1 MTAVVNSVP
10 CQCTTVIPESNQ
22 QGAVARQCQLVGA
35 VERGLERE
43 REGDWEREIER
54 NWDGEKGIDR
64 DLERERIS
72 SECEGCGSLCSL
84 SSGQDKL
91 RLPACRPLLCSHPF
105 CEKAFT
111 SKYKLLRHMA
121 THSLQKTHQCSVCA
135 KMFHRKDHL
144 KNHLQTHDPNKE
156 AFRCGECGKSYST
169 KLGYKRHA
177 AMHAAA
183 NGDLTCKVCLLRL
196 ETTPALLEHLRGH
209 SGGVAGGVKEKK
221 HPCAHCE
228 RRFYTR
234 KDVRRHMVVHTG
246 RKDFLC
252 QFCTQR
258 FGRKDH
264 LTRHA
269 KKSHSQE
276 LLKGGAESQGVDPG
290 GALGLAIKEELSPVM
305 CSYSPMGL
313 YGPHLQATP
322 TSGGAYHPLMAG
334 SLGMGCHMEPSNP
347 LHHSHPH
354 LHPRHPHHLH
364 PTHSPP
370 PRPPPQ
376 TLPGSTSYLKLE
388 MESFLMDL
396 QSGLPAPPLAEAPGS
411 APTSDL
417 PHSLQAESPA
427 PIAESLCMANMDVTH
442 LLSFLPLSLPPY
454 SAPLSAG
461 GPTAG
466 YSTSSNSSSASSS
479 SSSTSHGTEP
489 LSTPLTSLRTRP
501 QEPSGH
507 AFSSHTLP
515 RFHQAFQ

>member
-1 MTAVVNSVP
+1 
-10 CQCTTVIPESNQ
+10 
-22 QGAVARQCQLVGA
+22 
-35 VERGLERE
+35 
-43 REGDWEREIER
+43 
-54 NWDGEKGIDR
+54 
-64 DLERERIS
+64 
-72 SECEGCGSLCSL
+72 
-84 SSGQDKL
+84 
-91 RLPACRPLLCSHPF
+91 
-105 CEKAFT
+105 
-111 SKYKLLRHMA
+111 MA

-156 AFRCGECGKSYST
+156 AFGCGECGKSYST

-183 NGDLTCKVCLLRL
+183 SGDLTCKVCLLRL

-209 SGGVAGGVKEKK
+209 SGGAAAAGGGAGAAGGGGAKEKK

-252 QFCTQR
+252 QFCAQR

-276 LLKGGAESQGVDPG
+276 LLKRGAESRAAEPPPPPGV
-290 GALGLAIKEELSPVM
+290 AVKEELSPVV
-305 CSYSPMGL
+305 CGYGHMGL

-322 TSGGAYHPLMAG
+322 APGGAFHPLMAG

-347 LHHSHPH
+347 LHHPHPH

-364 PTHSPP
+364 AGHSPP
-370 PRPPPQ
+370 AHPPPQ
-376 TLPGSTSYLKLE
+376 GLPGSTSYLKLE
-388 MESFLMDL
+388 VESFLMDL
-396 QSGLPAPPLAEAPGS
+396 QSGLPASPLAEPPGS
-411 APTSDL
+411 AHASDL
-417 PHSLQAESPA
+417 PHGLQAESPA
-427 PIAESLCMANMDVTH
+427 PTAESLCMANMDVSH
-442 LLSFLPLSLPPY
+442 LLSFLPLGLPAY
-454 SAPLSAG
+454 SAPLSTG
-461 GPTAG
+461 GHTAG

-479 SSSTSHGTEP
+479 SSSASHGAEP
-489 LSTPLTSLRTRP
+489 LPLTSLRSRP
-501 QEPSGH
+501 QERSGH

>member
-1 MTAVVNSVP
+1 
-10 CQCTTVIPESNQ
+10 
-22 QGAVARQCQLVGA
+22 
-35 VERGLERE
+35 
-43 REGDWEREIER
+43 
-54 NWDGEKGIDR
+54 
-64 DLERERIS
+64 
-72 SECEGCGSLCSL
+72 
-84 SSGQDKL
+84 
-91 RLPACRPLLCSHPF
+91 
-105 CEKAFT
+105 
-111 SKYKLLRHMA
+111 
-121 THSLQKTHQCSVCA
+121 
-135 KMFHRKDHL
+135 MFHRKDHL

-183 NGDLTCKVCLLRL
+183 SGDLTCKVCLLRL

-276 LLKGGAESQGVDPG
+276 LLKRGAEPQALDPG
-290 GALGLAIKEELSPVM
+290 GAPGPAVKEEPSPVV

-313 YGPHLQATP
+313 YGPHLQASP
-322 TSGGAYHPLMAG
+322 GAGGAYHPLMAG

-347 LHHSHPH
+347 LHHPHPH

-364 PTHSPP
+364 HTHSPP
-370 PRPPPQ
+370 PHPPSQ

-388 MESFLMDL
+388 VDSFLMDL
-396 QSGLPAPPLAEAPGS
+396 QSGLPAPPLAEPPGS
-411 APTSDL
+411 TPTSDL
-417 PHSLQAESPA
+417 PHSLQPESPA
-427 PIAESLCMANMDVTH
+427 PIAESLCMANMDVSH

-479 SSSTSHGTEP
+479 SSSTAHGTEA
-489 LSTPLTSLRTRP
+489 LPLTSLR
-501 QEPSGH
+501 
-507 AFSSHTLP
+507 SHTLP